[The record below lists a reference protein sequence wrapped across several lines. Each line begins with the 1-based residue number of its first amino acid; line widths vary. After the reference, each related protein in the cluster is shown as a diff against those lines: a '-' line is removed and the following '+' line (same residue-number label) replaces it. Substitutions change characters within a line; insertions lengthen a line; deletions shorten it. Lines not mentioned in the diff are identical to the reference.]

1 MYVLGGRAISLFRGK
16 KPVTKPLRWVRS
28 YMVLFPPSG
37 FRISPIRFYLPGS
50 PIIRHFIWLQLPLE
64 SWRALK
70 QPANLIY
77 YFLPLSQRHLF
88 LLLTNV
94 PFCQESF
101 WKKKKTTA
109 CNWCYPKKAR
119 SPPLSAPSPSGK
131 RKKKKSFKNLLPF
144 WGLKHQKTSLSRLGQ
159 SALGPGSYNIEL
171 KADSSHKR
179 LALLPLKSDPFFVSR
194 LLSPDQTPMCS
205 VISDLTPAIPAPVL
219 LGIGG

>member
-101 WKKKKTTA
+101 WKKKKQQRVIDVI
-109 CNWCYPKKAR
+109 PRKR
-119 SPPLSAPSPSGK
+119 DLHPSLLQALQVKG
-131 RKKKKSFKNLLPF
+131 KKKIFQEFVAFLRV
-144 WGLKHQKTSLSRLGQ
+144 KTSEDKLVSPWPISSRPWQL
-159 SALGPGSYNIEL
+159 
-171 KADSSHKR
+171 
-179 LALLPLKSDPFFVSR
+179 
-194 LLSPDQTPMCS
+194 
-205 VISDLTPAIPAPVL
+205 
-219 LGIGG
+219 